1 MSAKADGS
9 IIIDTKIDTS
19 GIDEAMESLGK
30 EIDKSTDGIQD
41 VGKKVG
47 EEFSKGIKEGM
58 GEPLSEPLEEETQNI
73 QSRLDTLSGSM
84 TKFGTKSTVALTLPL
99 TALGG
104 KMVESAAEMN
114 AASAQFSQVFGD
126 LEGDAASS
134 LGKIADDTGIVEE
147 RLKGSYTQIAAFAK
161 TSGLDT
167 ADALELS
174 NRAML
179 AVADSAAFYD
189 RSLEETAESL
199 RSFLKGNY
207 ENDAALGLSATET
220 TRNAAAMELYGQSF
234 NDLSEAQKQLTLL
247 KMVEDANALS
257 GALGQASRESD
268 TWSNVTGNL
277 NQEFTNL
284 LGTLGQNLLPV
295 VTPIVQFISN
305 LLEKF
310 GELDPG
316 IQKIIVI
323 IGVVVAAMG
332 PVLLLVGGIISA
344 ISTMIPVIQ
353 AIIPVISGVVSS
365 FSPVVLV
372 IGAVIAAIAL
382 LIANWDKVKAVMEKF
397 DDFLQNVFATDF
409 SNIFGSVLGEPLNAF
424 FANVKNIW
432 ESIKKIFSGII
443 NFITG
448 VFTGDWKKAW
458 NGVKDIFAGVFGLF
472 ESIIKTPIN
481 GVIGLINGLIGGI
494 VDGINLVIGALNNLK
509 FDVPDWVPGIGGS
522 TMGFNIPKV
531 DKIKIPYLAT
541 GAVIPPNAPFMA
553 ILGDQK
559 RGTNIEAPLSTIES
573 ALDNVLNRRGGASGS
588 MTLHN
593 VMQVNR
599 RTLYEEVIEEAKLRQ
614 TVSGRNPFEL
624 A

>member
-1 MSAKADGS
+1 MSVQADGS
-9 IIIDTKIDTS
+9 IIIDTNIDTS
-19 GIDEAMESLGK
+19 GIAEGMESLGK
-30 EIDKSTDGIQD
+30 EIDKGTGDIQN
-41 VGKKVG
+41 K
-47 EEFSKGIKEGM
+47 
-58 GEPLSEPLEEETQNI
+58 LN
-73 QSRLDTLSGSM
+73 TLSGSM

-99 TALGG
+99 TVLGG

-114 AASAQFSQVFGD
+114 AMSSQFSQVFD
-126 LEGDAASS
+126 NLENDAEASLS
-134 LGKIADDTGIVEE
+134 KIADDTGIVEE
-147 RLKGSYTQIAAFAK
+147 RLKGSYTSIAAFAK
-161 TSGLDT
+161 TTGLDT

-174 NRAML
+174 NRAMV

-220 TRNAAAMELYGQSF
+220 TRNAAAMELYGQAF
-234 NDLSEAQKQLTLL
+234 NDLTEAQKQLTLL

-257 GALGQASRESD
+257 GAMGQASRESD

-295 VTPIVQFISN
+295 VTPIVQFISD
-305 LLEKF
+305 LLGKF

-323 IGVVVAAMG
+323 IGAVVAAMG

-344 ISTMIPVIQ
+344 ISTMIPVIS
-353 AIIPVISGVVSS
+353 A
-365 FSPVVLV
+365 V
-372 IGAVIAAIAL
+372 IGALNPVTLAIGAVVAAIAL
-382 LIANWDKVKAVMEKF
+382 LIANWDKVKATMQAF

-424 FANVKNIW
+424 FANIENIW

-443 NFITG
+443 DFVTG
-448 VFTGDWKKAW
+448 VFTGDWEKAW

-472 ESIIKTPIN
+472 ESIIKAPIN

-494 VDGINLVIGALNNLK
+494 VDGINLVISALNGLS
-509 FDVPDWVPGIGGS
+509 FEVPDWVPGIGGS
-522 TMGFNIPKV
+522 TMGFDIPKIQ
-531 DKIKIPYLAT
+531 KISIPYLAK

-553 ILGDQK
+553 VLGDQK
-559 RGTNIEAPLSTIES
+559 RGTNIEAPLETIES
-573 ALDNVLNRRGGASGS
+573 ALDNVLNRRGGTSGS

-599 RTLYEEVIEEAKLRQ
+599 RVLYDEFIEEAKLRMS
-614 TVSGRNPFEL
+614 TTGKNPFDL

>member
-9 IIIDTKIDTS
+9 IMIDTKIDTS

-47 EEFSKGIKEGM
+47 EEFSKGIKEGI

-84 TKFGTKSTVALTLPL
+84 TKFGTKSTLALTTPL

-104 KMVESAAEMN
+104 KMIESAAEMN
-114 AASAQFSQVFGD
+114 AASAQFSQVFGN
-126 LEGDAASS
+126 LESDAASS

-323 IGVVVAAMG
+323 VGAVVAAMG
-332 PVLLLVGGIISA
+332 PVVLLVGGIISSVSA
-344 ISTMIPVIQ
+344 LIPIIS
-353 AIIPVISGVVSS
+353 A
-365 FSPVVLV
+365 V
-372 IGAVIAAIAL
+372 IGALNPVTLTIGAVVAAIAL

-472 ESIIKTPIN
+472 ESIIKAPIN

-494 VDGINLVIGALNNLK
+494 VDGINLVIGALNGLS
-509 FDVPDWVPGIGGS
+509 FEVPDWVPGIGGS
-522 TMGFNIPKV
+522 TMGFNIPKI

-541 GAVIPPNAPFMA
+541 GAVIPPNAPFAA

-559 RGTNIEAPLSTIES
+559 HGTNIEAPLSTIES

-599 RTLYEEVIEEAKLRQ
+599 RTLYEEFIEEAKLRQ

>member
-1 MSAKADGS
+1 MSAKADGT
-9 IIIDTKIDTS
+9 IIINTSIDTS
-19 GIDEAMESLGK
+19 GVEEGMKSLGK
-30 EIDKSTDGIQD
+30 DIEKSTEGIEGT
-41 VGKKVG
+41 GKKVG
-47 EEFSKGIKEGM
+47 EEFSKGVKEGV
-58 GEPLSEPLEEETQNI
+58 GEPLTEPLEKQTQGI
-73 QSRLDTLSGSM
+73 QEKLNTLSGSM
-84 TKFGTKSTVALTLPL
+84 TSFGAKMSIAVTAPL

-114 AASAQFSQVFGD
+114 AMSSQFSQVFGD
-126 LEGDAASS
+126 LEGDAATS
-134 LGKIADDTGIVEE
+134 LNKIAQDTGIVEE
-147 RLKGSYTQIAAFAK
+147 RLKGSYTSIAAFAK
-161 TSGLDT
+161 TTGLDT

-174 NRAML
+174 NRAMV

-189 RSLEETAESL
+189 RSLEDTAESL

-257 GALGQASRESD
+257 GALGQAARESD

-295 VTPIVQFISN
+295 VTPIVEFITE
-305 LLEKF
+305 LLQKF

-316 IQKIIVI
+316 IQKIII
-323 IGVVVAAMG
+323 IVGAVLAAIG
-332 PVLLLVGGIISA
+332 PVATSIGGIIS
-344 ISTMIPVIQ
+344 
-353 AIIPVISGVVSS
+353 VVSTLIPIVS
-365 FSPVVLV
+365 AV
-372 IGAVIAAIAL
+372 IGALNPVTLIIGAVVAAIAL
-382 LIANWDKVKAVMEKF
+382 LIANWDKVKETMQKF

-409 SNIFGSVLGEPLNAF
+409 TEIFGSTLGEPLNAF
-424 FANVKNIW
+424 FENVENIW
-432 ESIKKIFSGII
+432 NSIKRIFSGII
-443 NFITG
+443 DFITG
-448 VFTGDWKKAW
+448 VFSGDWEKAW
-458 NGVKDIFAGVFGLF
+458 NGVKDIFGGIWDLLV
-472 ESIIKTPIN
+472 SVIKVPIN
-481 GVIGLINGLIGGI
+481 GIIGLINGLVGGVVEGVNI
-494 VDGINLVIGALNNLK
+494 IIRAINSLD
-509 FDVPDWVPGIGGS
+509 FDIPDWVPLIGGS
-522 TMGFNIPKV
+522 HVGFDIKEITPP
-531 DKIKIPYLAT
+531 KIPYLAQ

-553 ILGDQK
+553 MLGDQK
-559 RGTNIEAPLSTIES
+559 HGTNIEAPLSTIES

-599 RTLYEEVIEEAKLRQ
+599 HVLYDEFIEEAKLRQ
-614 TVSGRNPFEL
+614 ATTGRNPFDL

>member
-9 IIIDTKIDTS
+9 IMIDTKIDTS

-84 TKFGTKSTVALTLPL
+84 TKFGTKSTLALTTPL

-104 KMVESAAEMN
+104 KMIESAAEMN
-114 AASAQFSQVFGD
+114 AASAQFSQVFGN
-126 LEGDAASS
+126 LESDAASS

-295 VTPIVQFISN
+295 VTPIVQFISD
-305 LLEKF
+305 LLGKF

-323 IGVVVAAMG
+323 IGAVVAAMG

-344 ISTMIPVIQ
+344 ISTMIPVIS
-353 AIIPVISGVVSS
+353 A
-365 FSPVVLV
+365 V
-372 IGAVIAAIAL
+372 IGALNPVTLAIGAVVVAIAL
-382 LIANWDKVKAVMEKF
+382 LIANWDKVKATMQAF

-424 FANVKNIW
+424 FANIENIW

-443 NFITG
+443 DFVTG
-448 VFTGDWKKAW
+448 VFTGDWEKAW

-472 ESIIKTPIN
+472 ESIIKAPIN

-494 VDGINLVIGALNNLK
+494 VDGINLVVGALNNLK
-509 FDVPDWVPGIGGS
+509 FDVPEWVPGIGGS

-553 ILGDQK
+553 MLGDQK
-559 RGTNIEAPLSTIES
+559 HGTNIEAPLSTIES
-573 ALDNVLNRRGGASGS
+573 ALDNVLNRRGGANENL
-588 MTLHN
+588 TIHN

-599 RTLYEEVIEEAKLRQ
+599 RVLYDEVIEEAKLRQ
-614 TVSGRNPFEL
+614 TVNGRNPFEL

>member
-9 IIIDTKIDTS
+9 IMIDTKIDTS

-47 EEFSKGIKEGM
+47 EEFSKGIKEGI
-58 GEPLSEPLEEETQNI
+58 GEPLSEPLEEETLNI
-73 QSRLDTLSGSM
+73 QSRLNTLSGSM
-84 TKFGTKSTVALTLPL
+84 TKFGTKSTLALTTPL

-104 KMVESAAEMN
+104 KMIESAAEMN
-114 AASAQFSQVFGD
+114 AASAQFSQVFGN
-126 LEGDAASS
+126 LESDAASS

-220 TRNAAAMELYGQSF
+220 TRNAAAMELYGQAF

-247 KMVEDANALS
+247 KMVEDANKLS

-295 VTPIVQFISN
+295 VTPIVQFISD

-316 IQKIIVI
+316 IQQIIVI
-323 IGVVVAAMG
+323 IGAVVAAMG
-332 PVLLLVGGIISA
+332 PLVLLVGGIIS
-344 ISTMIPVIQ
+344 SVS
-353 AIIPVISGVVSS
+353 AIIPVISA
-365 FSPVVLV
+365 V
-372 IGAVIAAIAL
+372 IGALNPVTLAIGAVVAAIAL
-382 LIANWDKVKAVMEKF
+382 LIANWDKVKATMQAF
-397 DDFLQNVFATDF
+397 DNFLQNVFATDF

-472 ESIIKTPIN
+472 ESIIKAPIN
-481 GVIGLINGLIGGI
+481 GVIGLINSLIGGI
-494 VDGINLVIGALNNLK
+494 VDGINLVISALNGLK

-522 TMGFNIPKV
+522 TMGFNIPKIE
-531 DKIKIPYLAT
+531 KIKIPYLAT

-553 ILGDQK
+553 MLGDQ
-559 RGTNIEAPLSTIES
+559 RHGTNIEAPLDTIKQAVAEVMTNMNS
-573 ALDNVLNRRGGASGS
+573 NVRHGDI
-588 MTLHN
+588 
-593 VMQVNR
+593 
-599 RTLYEEVIEEAKLRQ
+599 VIEI
-614 TVSGRNPFEL
+614 SGREIFRVIRDEAEEYFETTGTSAFPF
-624 A
+624 

>member
-19 GIDEAMESLGK
+19 GFDEAMESLGK

-58 GEPLSEPLEEETQNI
+58 GEPLSEPLEEETLNI
-73 QSRLDTLSGSM
+73 QSRLNTLSGSM
-84 TKFGTKSTVALTLPL
+84 TKFGTKSTLALTTPL

-104 KMVESAAEMN
+104 KMIESAAEMN
-114 AASAQFSQVFGD
+114 AASAQFSQVFGN
-126 LEGDAASS
+126 LESDAASS

-247 KMVEDANALS
+247 KMVEDANKLS

-332 PVLLLVGGIISA
+332 PLILLVGGIISSVSA
-344 ISTMIPVIQ
+344 L
-353 AIIPVISGVVSS
+353 IPVISA
-365 FSPVVLV
+365 V
-372 IGAVIAAIAL
+372 IGALNPVTLTIGAVVAAIAL

-443 NFITG
+443 SFITG

-494 VDGINLVIGALNNLK
+494 VDGINLVIGALNGLS
-509 FDVPDWVPGIGGS
+509 FEVPDWVPGIGGS
-522 TMGFNIPKV
+522 TMGFDIPNV
-531 DKIKIPYLAT
+531 EKIKIPYLAT

-553 ILGDQK
+553 MLGDQ
-559 RGTNIEAPLSTIES
+559 RNGRNLEAPEGLIRQIMREEM
-573 ALDNVLNRRGGASGS
+573 AQMGINV
-588 MTLHN
+588 TF
-593 VMQVNR
+593 
-599 RTLYEEVIEEAKLRQ
+599 EVEGDEAGIFRVTQRQ
-614 TVSGRNPFEL
+614 AKMFTKQTGKP
-624 A
+624 AY